1 MWLLYVSS
9 GEGDR
14 TPSFAQQSDLDQGT
28 SIIEMATATADKE
41 VPVRLCI
48 ICKKFKVTL
57 ADLLEVK
64 NICSHNNHK
73 KHTFKKCMY
82 THH

>member
-14 TPSFAQQSDLDQGT
+14 TPSFAQQNVPDQGT
-28 SIIEMATATADKE
+28 GIIEMATATADKE
-41 VPVRLCI
+41 VPVSLCI
-48 ICKKFKVTL
+48 ICKNFKLTL

-64 NICSHNNHK
+64 NI
-73 KHTFKKCMY
+73 
-82 THH
+82 